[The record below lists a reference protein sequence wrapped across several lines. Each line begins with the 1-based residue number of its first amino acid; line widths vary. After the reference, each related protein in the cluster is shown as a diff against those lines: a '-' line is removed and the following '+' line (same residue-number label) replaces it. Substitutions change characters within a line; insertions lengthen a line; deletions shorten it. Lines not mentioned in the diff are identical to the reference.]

1 MRFGSSITLFKNF
14 VIKGVA
20 LSLIWVA
27 GVAEAQVHTVTNLN
41 DDNTPGSLRSAI
53 AAANQ
58 DLDVNCTV
66 QFANNLGANA
76 TIPVS
81 SALPILRSMTIDA
94 ITNVQANFTV
104 GSGWT
109 SPLFN
114 INPNIQLTLDGK
126 PKSNGDLTWLGS
138 MTNNGKLIFR
148 QDQTA
153 NYNGTISGIGSVEI
167 LTFGTMGVVP
177 VLNWQLSTNT
187 YTGGTTISSSVLVP
201 LGDNTFPATGN
212 LNLLVTPW
220 AGGPGGIF
228 VNGNVTRTIS
238 GLSGGGQVNISG
250 GTLILNSNINST
262 FSGLVQENG
271 NFIKLGTGITEFT
284 GANTFVGALRIN
296 DGGIKISAG
305 QWDSPIAVTG
315 VNGSIPTLFVSGGT
329 LTKTVEVNTNGRL
342 EVSGGTIQQPVTV
355 NADGIGKISGGN
367 LANQVDINANGGLE
381 ITGGTI
387 GPVNVNADGALNLNG
402 NGTVNGDINIAQS
415 GTALLTNANGLN
427 VQNVINNG
435 TLTHADM
442 VSPFN
447 IGGSFTQGNTGIINI
462 SIESPT
468 EFSRFVLTGN
478 ATLNGGVINISPPST
493 TAIDKDTTFDI
504 MNNIQ
509 GIPVLPKAPLNSLFI
524 KFTPSIY
531 NGNTL
536 RLTADRESYQ
546 VFNDVPALTG
556 VAEQLDRLID
566 DDKFNP
572 ILGTI
577 DQIESKSEYEDVLAQ
592 LAPTGLDG
600 VYTAAAESLE
610 GGADQAF
617 LRLDTARAMG
627 TTGALARTGYI
638 RTGYAAGDMME
649 NQGAY
654 GPIVFG
660 NSTKQDNR
668 AGLAG
673 YNATT
678 AGFGFLGDVPI
689 LDYYRVGAGI
699 TYANSVVK
707 QSNNTGS
714 NTRIGSTQGMA
725 YGSATYGPL
734 FLDGVLSAGV
744 NSYSGKRNMPA
755 FGQTATSSYH
765 GFQYGGKVKG
775 GFTIPFY
782 QAEISPTAGV
792 QYMRLTVGQYT
803 EKGAGLLNQSVSS
816 IQTSNVRVSLGARLA
831 DRSQEE
837 DFFPEIHAFYLVDVK
852 NPQVTITSRFVAG
865 GGSFESKSVMPP
877 KAGINVGASLTA
889 LLTDSFV
896 ISGGYDL
903 EAKKSFRSHSASL
916 KFKFLF

>member
-1 MRFGSSITLFKNF
+1 MKFGSSVTFFKRF
-14 VIKGVA
+14 IIKGTA

-27 GVAEAQVHTVTNLN
+27 GAEAAIHTVTSLN
-41 DDNTPGSLRSAI
+41 DDNTPGTLRSAI

-58 DLDVNCTV
+58 DLDANRTV
-66 QFANNLGANA
+66 QFSNALGPNA

-81 SALPILRSMTIDA
+81 SLITIVRPMTIDA
-94 ITNVQANFTV
+94 ITGAPANLTI

-114 INPNIQLTLDGK
+114 ITPTAQLALNGK
-126 PKSNGDLTWLGS
+126 ADVAWFGS
-138 MTNNGKLIFR
+138 MTNDGKLIFR
-148 QDQTA
+148 QDQSI
-153 NYNGTISGIGSVEI
+153 NVGYNGNISGFGSVEI
-167 LTFGTMGVVP
+167 LTFGTPGAVP
-177 VLNWQLSTNT
+177 VFNWLYGTNT

-201 LGDNTFPATGN
+201 VGDNAFPSTGN
-212 LNLLVTPW
+212 LNLLATPW
-220 AGGPGGIF
+220 VGGGGPGGIF
-228 VNGNVTRTIS
+228 VLNNFTRTIS
-238 GLSGGGQVNISG
+238 GLSGGGQLNISNA
-250 GTLILNSNINST
+250 GTLILNSNINSI
-262 FSGLVQENG
+262 FSGIVDQNG

-284 GANTFVGALRIN
+284 GVNTFAGALRVN
-296 DGGIKISAG
+296 EGGIKISAG
-305 QWDSPIAVTG
+305 QWNSPVEVTG
-315 VNGSIPTLFVSGGT
+315 INGSIPTLFVSGGT
-329 LTKTVEVNTNGRL
+329 MTKTVEVNTNGRL
-342 EVSGGTIQQPVTV
+342 QVSGGTIQQAVTV
-355 NADGIGKISGGN
+355 NADGICQISGGT
-367 LANQVDINANGGLE
+367 LADQVNVNANGGLE

-387 GPVNVNADGALNLNG
+387 TGPVNVNENGLLNLNG
-402 NGTVNGDINIAQS
+402 GGAVGDIDIAQ
-415 GTALLTNANGLN
+415 GGNALLTNATALT
-427 VQNVINNG
+427 VQNVTNNG
-435 TLTHADM
+435 TLTNADM
-442 VSPFN
+442 TTPFN
-447 IGGSFTQGNTGIINI
+447 IQGGFTQGNEGVINI

-468 EFSRFVLTGN
+468 EFSRFAVTGN
-478 ATLNGGVINISPPST
+478 ATLGGGVINISPPST

-509 GIPVLPKAPLNSLFI
+509 AGAVLPKVPLNSLFI
-524 KFTPSIY
+524 KFTPSLY
-531 NGNTL
+531 NGDTL
-536 RLTADRESYQ
+536 RLTVDREPYQ
-546 VFNDVPALTG
+546 AFNDVPALAG
-556 VAEQLDRLID
+556 IAKQLDDLID

-572 ILGTI
+572 VLGTI

-600 VYTAAAESLE
+600 VYTAAAENLS

-649 NQGAY
+649 NQGSY

-689 LDYYRVGAGI
+689 LDYYRVGLGI
-699 TYANSVVK
+699 TYASSSVK

-714 NTRIGSTQGMA
+714 NTKIGSTQGMA

-744 NSYSGKRNMPA
+744 NSYTGKRNMPA
-755 FGQTATSSYH
+755 FGQTATSNYH
-765 GFQYGGKVKG
+765 GFQYGAKAKT
-775 GFTIPFY
+775 GFTIPIY

-792 QYMRLTVGQYT
+792 QYMHLNVGQYT
-803 EKGAGLLNQSVSS
+803 EKGAGILNQSVSS
-816 IQTSNVRVSLGARLA
+816 IQTSNVRVSLGARIA

-865 GGSFESKSVMPP
+865 GGSFESKSAVPP